1 MHICCFLFFF
11 LEDSEDSLACFRRIA
26 HPRIAH
32 PSESINSGRDSE
44 LLLTSSGQGYLTS
57 LGRTNLL
64 LLLSILLSFLL
75 LLLSSKLFVLLGT
88 MLLGTFSHHQSQN
101 PSVFAETGSK
111 GSLECVP
118 QLSSSDSH
126 LSAVKSSS
134 VASSYSQSHS
144 HLSSHLWSGFPY
156 PSLALVPQK
165 ASPSVHRG

>member
-75 LLLSSKLFVLLGT
+75 LFHLSLLLSLLFSSASKEW
-88 MLLGTFSHHQSQN
+88 Q
-101 PSVFAETGSK
+101 FASPMTVCITILKASWGSK
-111 GSLECVP
+111 V
-118 QLSSSDSH
+118 SSIETH
-126 LSAVKSSS
+126 TKTK
-134 VASSYSQSHS
+134 YI
-144 HLSSHLWSGFPY
+144 Y
-156 PSLALVPQK
+156 IYIK
-165 ASPSVHRG
+165 TR